1 MGNAKLDARSRN
13 ILLQTI
19 NEYISSAEPVG
30 SRTLSKNLHEKLS
43 PATIR
48 NVMAD
53 LEDMGY
59 LKQPHTSAGR
69 IPTDIGYRVLVDQL
83 LQFKS
88 SIAAPG
94 ISIQEK
100 SYAPAGQAQTLE
112 GVLEKTCN
120 LLSETSRQTGLVMLP
135 NFSNMLLKQANFIKV
150 GEKDVLAVFITE
162 MGVLE
167 NKVIHLDTSYS
178 QESLT
183 TVSNYLNR
191 EFSGKSLRTIREE
204 LLHRLRNEKDRYA
217 RLKKNA
223 SELWTKVFPDEDNI
237 GELYIN
243 GLINFLDHPEFA
255 VDLDKMKSLLKT
267 VEEKSKLVKLLDL
280 CMRHDDMT
288 IMIGEEHFADEMR
301 GCSLIAQNYLLD
313 NEKIGT
319 VAIFGPKRM
328 DYKKMI
334 SIVNVAAHTV
344 SGLLSDRKIRGAL
357 QSS

>member
-1 MGNAKLDARSRN
+1 MRNPELDARSRN

-19 NEYISSAEPVG
+19 NEYISTAEPVG
-30 SRTLSKNLHEKLS
+30 SRTLSKNLYEKLS

-69 IPTDIGYRVLVDQL
+69 VPTDIGYRVLVDQL

-88 SIAAPG
+88 SMTESR
-94 ISIQEK
+94 ISIQK
-100 SYAPAGQAQTLE
+100 NNYAPAGQSQSLE
-112 GVLEKTCN
+112 DVLEKTCN
-120 LLSETSRQTGLVMLP
+120 LLSETSRQTGLIMLP

-150 GEKDVLAVFITE
+150 GKNDVLAVFITE

-167 NKVIHLDTSYS
+167 NKVIHLDSSCT

-183 TVSNYLNR
+183 TISNYLNH
-191 EFSGKSLRTIREE
+191 EFGGKSLKAIQEE
-204 LLHRLRNEKDRYA
+204 LLHRMRNEKDRYDK
-217 RLKKNA
+217 LMKNA
-223 SELWTKVFPDEDNI
+223 SELWSKVFPDEDKI

-243 GLINFLDHPEFA
+243 GLVNFLDHPEFA

-280 CMRHDDMT
+280 CMRHDEMT
-288 IMIGEEHFADEMR
+288 IMIGEEHFADEMQ
-301 GCSLIAQNYLLD
+301 GCSLIAQNYMLD
-313 NEKIGT
+313 KEKIGT

-334 SIVNVAAHTV
+334 SIVNVTANTV
-344 SGLLSDRKIRGAL
+344 SELLSERKLIGAL